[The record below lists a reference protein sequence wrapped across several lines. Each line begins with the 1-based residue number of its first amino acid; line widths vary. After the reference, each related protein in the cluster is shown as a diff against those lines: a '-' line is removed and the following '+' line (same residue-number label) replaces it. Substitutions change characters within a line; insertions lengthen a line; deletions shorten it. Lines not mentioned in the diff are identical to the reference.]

1 MSSRSKPKPDLL
13 IEHRCS
19 RRLCGCGEKALHYV
33 GAKPTGGLLAEFFE
47 RTRVYDKTL
56 VEHLRERGYDIT
68 TLRFSIR
75 KVAPVVLPEAPEKAV
90 VVECGAGGGE

>member
-1 MSSRSKPKPDLL
+1 MRNKQKPDLF
-13 IEHRCS
+13 IEHRC
-19 RRLCGCGEKALHYV
+19 RRSLCGCGEKALHYV
-33 GAKPTGGLLAEFFE
+33 GSKPTGGLLADFFE
-47 RTRVYDKTL
+47 RVRVYDKTL

-75 KVAPVVLPEAPEKAV
+75 KLSPVHLPEVPEEAV